1 MPDEIIKISEL
12 PSSSALD
19 GSEIVPIVK
28 DGVTSQTTTQEIADL
43 IVVSGVGSEVTDS
56 GKRTA
61 LKLGTNWVNPNDAG
75 DLMYYLMTLNLPTG
89 QSEHDYYIGV
99 DTSTNTAYRYLYQKI
114 DSVLKWTRTPL
125 QIGISGL

>member
-43 IVVSGVGSEVTDS
+43 GTGGGSSAYELEITGDDSPANDVRTVTHGRNNSKPTIALWYEYES
-56 GKRTA
+56 GKWRQLDNTQGITTETA
-61 LKLGTNWVNPNDAG
+61 TPNV
-75 DLMYYLMTLNLPTG
+75 LTINLLAYEG
-89 QSEHDYYIGV
+89 
-99 DTSTNTAYRYLYQKI
+99 NTPSNKYSITVQ
-114 DSVLKWTRTPL
+114 
-125 QIGISGL
+125 

>member
-43 IVVSGVGSEVTDS
+43 GTSGGVEVTDAA
-56 GKRTA
+56 KRTA
-61 LKLGTNWVNPNDAG
+61 LKLATNWVNPNDAG
-75 DLMYYLMTLNLPTG
+75 DLLYYKMTLNMPNG
-89 QSEHDYYIGV
+89 QSEHDYYIGI
-99 DTSTNTAYRYLYQKI
+99 DTSTNTAFRYAYEKI
-114 DSVLKWTRTPL
+114 DTNLNWIRMPL
-125 QIGISGL
+125 QISISGL

>member
-43 IVVSGVGSEVTDS
+43 GTSGGVEVTDAA
-56 GKRTA
+56 KER
-61 LKLGTNWVNPNDAG
+61 L
-75 DLMYYLMTLNLPTG
+75 
-89 QSEHDYYIGV
+89 
-99 DTSTNTAYRYLYQKI
+99 
-114 DSVLKWTRTPL
+114 
-125 QIGISGL
+125 

>member
-61 LKLGTNWVNPNDAG
+61 LKLGTNWVNPNDAY
-75 DLMYYLMTLNLPTG
+75 DPMYYLMTLNLPTG
-89 QSEHDYYIGV
+89 QVEHDYYIGLDSV
-99 DTSTNTAYRYLYQKI
+99 TNTMYRFVYQKI
-114 DSVLKWTRTPL
+114 DGSLSWTRTPL
-125 QIGISGL
+125 QIGVSGL